1 MYVAPQQ
8 CPTCQTALE
17 VRELACPTCATV
29 VRGRWAASPFG
40 RLSGEQAAFLLLFVR
55 ARGNLSDVE
64 RTLGV
69 SYPTVRAKLDEI
81 IGLLGEPAVPAIARV
96 PAEGRQAILEA
107 IARGELSVEEGMAR
121 LRQGSGREERT

>member
-1 MYVAPQQ
+1 MYTAPQQ
-8 CPTCQTALE
+8 CPTCQSALE

-40 RLSGEQAAFLLLFVR
+40 RLSADQAAFLTIFVR

-69 SYPTVRAKLDEI
+69 SYPTVRAKLDEV
-81 IGLLGEPAVPAIARV
+81 IGLLGEPAPAAAPPP
-96 PAEGRQAILEA
+96 PAGRQALLEA
-107 IARGELSVEEGMAR
+107 IARGDLSVDEGLARMRVGQQQEEK
-121 LRQGSGREERT
+121 S